1 MNEYL
6 YNDLKDIEYIKISS
20 DHVRIDRITIFDVDE
35 FRLTEDEQGF
45 IFIRFMSPS
54 REIGYVTIEPNE
66 KLVVD
71 ESGDYL
77 IMPEDAT

>member
-35 FRLTEDEQGF
+35 FRFTEDEQGF
-45 IFIRFMSPS
+45 IFIRFMSQS
-54 REIGYVTIEPNE
+54 REIGYATIETNE

-71 ESGDYL
+71 ETGDYM